1 MNENGGQRYVGQRH
15 ANRTRETFHV
25 NAKRLLGA
33 KNVCLAILGAAA
45 LAGETAAQDVGQVA
59 ALGRLEPR
67 GGVVRVAAPSTPLS
81 LAGSVVAELFV
92 REGEDVSAGQ
102 LLALSDAAPA
112 LQAAVQVA
120 DTELTR
126 ARQAAE
132 AARSKADEACVIA
145 DVLAREAARRDQL
158 LDQALASQEEA
169 EQARGDAQAQAA
181 SCSAARVRAKVS
193 EADIDVAAA
202 RRALREA
209 ELARTRIEAPFAGRV
224 LRITAEP
231 GEYVG
236 PEGILELGRVQE
248 MMAIAEVF
256 ETDVR
261 HIARGQ
267 AATVSSDALEGEKT
281 GRVAFIRPKVQ
292 KQDEIGTDPAAR
304 KDARIVEVGIALD
317 DPGEASNLTNLQVE
331 VVITP

>member
-1 MNENGGQRYVGQRH
+1 MMVLGGM
-15 ANRTRETFHV
+15 T
-25 NAKRLLGA
+25 
-33 KNVCLAILGAAA
+33 LASLAAA
-45 LAGETAAQDVGQVA
+45 QEATQVA

-67 GGVVRVAAPSTPLS
+67 GGVVRIAAPSTPLS
-81 LAGSVVAELFV
+81 LAGSVVAELLV
-92 REGEDVSAGQ
+92 EEGDDVEAGQ
-102 LLALSDAAPA
+102 LLAVSDAAPA
-112 LQAAVQVA
+112 LEAAVRVA
-120 DTELTR
+120 DAELTR
-126 ARQAAE
+126 SRQAAE
-132 AARSKADEACVIA
+132 AAQSKADEACVIA
-145 DVLAREAARRDQL
+145 DVLEREAARRDRL

-181 SCSAARVRAKVS
+181 SCSAARVTARVS
-193 EADIDVAAA
+193 EADIEVASA
-202 RRALREA
+202 RLALRQA
-209 ELARTRIEAPFAGRV
+209 ELARTRVLAPFSGRV

-236 PEGILELGRVQE
+236 PEGILELGRVNQ

-261 HIARGQ
+261 HVTPGQ
-267 AATVSSDALEGEKT
+267 SAIVSSDALDGDKT
-281 GRVAFIRPKVQ
+281 GRVAFVRPKVQ

-317 DPGEASNLTNLQVE
+317 DPGEAMNLTHLQVE